1 MNCLVNKI
9 KTKQG
14 RKHNGSIQRP
24 RIFYFS
30 KKSPLRSLQSF
41 PHRLFHSFLCF
52 TKSSLQIQT
61 YSFMSASTRVFY
73 LSWHPGMLY
82 SCHQQGFNTKLHCFT
97 GANKYAAELIGVG

>member
-52 TKSSLQIQT
+52 TKSVKFANTDLQFHVCLHTSILPELAFGHVVFL
-61 YSFMSASTRVFY
+61 SSAG
-73 LSWHPGMLY
+73 L
-82 SCHQQGFNTKLHCFT
+82 
-97 GANKYAAELIGVG
+97 